1 MQSQPLKELYEH
13 VASLAPE
20 VRPDA
25 PLRASDRRTGFM
37 ADQFASDRPSI
48 GRRMVRAVARF
59 CIAVLVGVSATLAWQ
74 LHGYDAGK
82 IVGTWLPSLGRFL
95 PIAASAQNTTLP
107 QSAPVA
113 QISASAAPVTSSE
126 ITQQLERMESDLAGA
141 QRNLGQLA
149 DITRDLSGARRS
161 LEQLA
166 AKQEQIAQSIATLQ
180 RFEQDIK
187 QRMASA
193 PQSRPVPLPP
203 RKPPQP
209 AAQSSDEE
217 ASSVP
222 AALPST
228 QQPLPLR

>member
-20 VRPDA
+20 VRPEA

-37 ADQFASDRPSI
+37 ADRVASDRPSI
-48 GRRMVRAVARF
+48 GRRMFRAFARF
-59 CIAVLVGVSATLAWQ
+59 CIAVLIGVSATLAWQ
-74 LHGYDAGK
+74 LHGNDAEK

-95 PIAASAQNTTLP
+95 PMVTSAQNTTLRQP
-107 QSAPVA
+107 ASTA
-113 QISASAAPVTSSE
+113 QISAPAAAVTSSE
-126 ITQQLERMESDLAGA
+126 VTQRLETMASDIAGA

-149 DITRDLSGARRS
+149 DISHDIADTRRS

-166 AKQEQIAQSIATLQ
+166 ARQEQIAQSIATLQ
-180 RFEQDIK
+180 RFEQDVK
-187 QRMASA
+187 QRLASA
-193 PQSRPVPLPP
+193 PQSGSVPLPR
-203 RKPPQP
+203 RKPPPPAAESP
-209 AAQSSDEE
+209 AAQ

-222 AALPST
+222 ATAPST

>member
-1 MQSQPLKELYEH
+1 MQSQSLKELYEH

-37 ADQFASDRPSI
+37 ADRVASDRPSI
-48 GRRMVRAVARF
+48 GRRMFRAFARF
-59 CIAVLVGVSATLAWQ
+59 CIAVLIGVSATLAWQ
-74 LHGYDAGK
+74 LHGNDAEK

-95 PIAASAQNTTLP
+95 PMVTSAQNTTLRQP
-107 QSAPVA
+107 ASTA
-113 QISASAAPVTSSE
+113 QISAPAAAVTSSE

-209 AAQSSDEE
+209 AAQSSAEE

>member
-1 MQSQPLKELYEH
+1 MQSQSLKELYEH

-20 VRPDA
+20 VRPEA
-25 PLRASDRRTGFM
+25 PLRASDRPPALM
-37 ADQFASDRPSI
+37 ADQFASAKPSI
-48 GRRMVRAVARF
+48 GSRMVRAIARF
-59 CIAVLVGVSATLAWQ
+59 CIGVLIGVSATLAWQ
-74 LHGYDAGK
+74 LHSNDAEK
-82 IVGTWLPSLGRFL
+82 IVGTWLPSLGQFL
-95 PIAASAQNTTLP
+95 PTTTSAQNITFP
-107 QSAPVA
+107 QSAPVT
-113 QISASAAPVTSSE
+113 QISASVPSSE
-126 ITQQLERMESDLAGA
+126 ITQQLSRMESDLAGA

-149 DITRDLSGARRS
+149 DITRDLAGARRS

-166 AKQEQIAQSIATLQ
+166 AKQEQIAQSVATLQ

-203 RKPPQP
+203 RKPPQQP
-209 AAQSSDEE
+209 AAQSSAEE

-222 AALPST
+222 AAVPST